1 MSGDLTLFLA
11 EDSPPPLVVTSL
23 KSATIYFRYGERDER
38 VPDALPYANEH
49 EQEDGTILAVCATG
63 TSSKDSLLSWVRLLQ
78 MENPDLENIPILFSL
93 TTPQSNVVPLSE
105 EELNAAGPLAKQ

>member
-1 MSGDLTLFLA
+1 MSGDLTLFLT

-23 KSATIYFRYGERDER
+23 KSATFFRYGERDER